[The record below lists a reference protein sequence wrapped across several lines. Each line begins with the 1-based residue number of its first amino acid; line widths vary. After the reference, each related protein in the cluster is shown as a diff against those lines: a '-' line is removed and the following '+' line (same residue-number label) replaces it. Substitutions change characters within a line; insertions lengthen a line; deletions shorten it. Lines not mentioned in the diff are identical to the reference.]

1 MIKIKKEAVLVKP
14 SQLEPSSKELEII
27 GTINP
32 GVIRLPN
39 GNIILY
45 VRVIEKLIKDQDE
58 KYVYSPRMIGEDKF
72 RLTIDQFD
80 KKLVQFKN
88 PLDFVLNDDTK
99 RLTYISH
106 IKRIILDSGG
116 FKIKL
121 IDKKPSFYGLSWD
134 GELGIED
141 PRIVKINN
149 LYIMTY
155 VTLSRETNVSTSI
168 AISNDCKN
176 WYRRGII
183 FEEQNKDVVI
193 FPELINKNYLAF
205 NRPEGSFEFSSPHL
219 WMSYSK
225 NLEDWGR
232 SKPFILSEK
241 GWDSGRVGAGPPPI
255 KTKEGW
261 LLIYHGVR
269 ERSAIDNSIIGRIK
283 RLLGIKNKRLIYNA
297 GAVLLD
303 RKNPSKIIAKTKNPI
318 IIPKL
323 KYEKGTFE
331 KKDVIFPTGL
341 VLDKNNKDLLIYSG
355 GGDVV
360 TTVRKINLKEILK
373 NLEPKNNEG

>member
-1 MIKIKKEAVLVKP
+1 MIKTKKEKLLIKP
-14 SQLEPSSKELEII
+14 KDIKSSSKELEII

-32 GVIRLPN
+32 GAIRLPN

-45 VRVIEKLIKDQDE
+45 VRVVEKLIKDNDE
-58 KYVYSPRMIGEDKF
+58 NYVYSPRMIGEDKYQ
-72 RLTIDQFD
+72 LILDKFD
-80 KKLVQFKN
+80 KKLVKYKN
-88 PLDFVLNDDTK
+88 PLDFVLKDETK

-106 IKRIILDSGG
+106 LRRIILDSGG
-116 FKIKL
+116 FKIIS

-141 PRIVKINN
+141 SRIVKINN

-205 NRPEGSFEFSSPHL
+205 NRPEGSFGFSSPHL

-261 LLIYHGVR
+261 LLIYHGVK

-283 RLLGIKNKRLIYNA
+283 RLLGIKNKRLVYNA
-297 GAVLLD
+297 GAILLD
-303 RKNPSKIIAKTKNPI
+303 IENPAKILAKTKNPI
-318 IIPKL
+318 ILPNK

-331 KKDVIFPTGL
+331 NKDVVFPTGL
-341 VLDKNNKDLLIYSG
+341 IEDTNKKDLLIYSG
-355 GGDVV
+355 GGDIV
-360 TTVRKINLKEILK
+360 TSVKKITLRDIL
-373 NLEPKNNEG
+373 NRMERI